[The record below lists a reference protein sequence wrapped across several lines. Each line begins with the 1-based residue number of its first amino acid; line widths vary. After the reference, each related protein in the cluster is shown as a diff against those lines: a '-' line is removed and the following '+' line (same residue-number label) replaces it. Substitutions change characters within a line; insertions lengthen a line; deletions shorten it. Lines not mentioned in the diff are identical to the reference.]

1 MEPGEKATHA
11 TINDNHVKP
20 KSRQSRFLRRRQT
33 TTIVDLV
40 EAPTVTFVSFLSGLC
55 AGVTSAGLFNPIDR
69 ALYLSVK
76 NSIPFLSKDNFISPY
91 SGFFQ
96 SVGHRAVSGG
106 LYYPLEQFFLT
117 TMAPTPALLL
127 TEGKGNIALHNFL
140 AGTAA
145 GACNAIVVNPLSAV
159 KYKTWGRDSPRPFW
173 TEAADMLRKGGL
185 RPFSNG
191 MIPTVLRDLVFGGCY
206 TLIRFELQYRFQLS
220 NNDYQWAANMMA
232 AAMATIVSGPFNL
245 ARNVQYAT
253 RSHHVADP
261 VTEVFVNFGTEVMER
276 PTFLAKCKHIQNRLR
291 IGWGTARVAV
301 GMSFGHF
308 VYDRLHSMYYQM
320 EAEASRISRA
330 NR

>member
-1 MEPGEKATHA
+1 MEHGETATHA
-11 TINDNHVKP
+11 SINETHVKP
-20 KSRQSRFLRRRQT
+20 NGQHTRFLHRRQT
-33 TTIVDLV
+33 TTINDLV
-40 EAPTVTFVSFLSGLC
+40 EAPTVSYVSFLSGLC

-76 NSIPFLSKDNFISPY
+76 NDIPFLSKANFISPY

-106 LYYPLEQFFLT
+106 LYYPLEQFFLASI
-117 TMAPTPALLL
+117 APPPTLLL
-127 TEGKGNIALHNFL
+127 TEGTGNVALYNFL

-145 GACNAIVVNPLSAV
+145 GSCNALIVNPISAV
-159 KYKTWGRDSPRPFW
+159 KYKTWGRDSPRSFW
-173 TEAADMLRKGGL
+173 TEAAEMLRKGGL
-185 RPFSNG
+185 RPFYNG

-220 NNDYQWAANMMA
+220 NDDYQWAANMVA
-232 AAMATIVSGPFNL
+232 AALATIVSGPFNL

-253 RSHHVADP
+253 RSRNVADP
-261 VTEVFVNFGTEVMER
+261 VMEVFGNFRCEIKER
-276 PTFLAKCKHIQNRLR
+276 STLTAKFKHIQSRLR

-308 VYDRLHSMYYQM
+308 VYDRLHSMYYQIG
-320 EAEASRISRA
+320 ADASRISKV

>member
-1 MEPGEKATHA
+1 
-11 TINDNHVKP
+11 
-20 KSRQSRFLRRRQT
+20 
-33 TTIVDLV
+33 
-40 EAPTVTFVSFLSGLC
+40 
-55 AGVTSAGLFNPIDR
+55 
-69 ALYLSVK
+69 
-76 NSIPFLSKDNFISPY
+76 
-91 SGFFQ
+91 
-96 SVGHRAVSGG
+96 
-106 LYYPLEQFFLT
+106 
-117 TMAPTPALLL
+117 
-127 TEGKGNIALHNFL
+127 
-140 AGTAA
+140 
-145 GACNAIVVNPLSAV
+145 
-159 KYKTWGRDSPRPFW
+159 
-173 TEAADMLRKGGL
+173 
-185 RPFSNG
+185 

-261 VTEVFVNFGTEVMER
+261 IMEVFVNFGTEIMER
-276 PTFLAKCKHIQNRLR
+276 PTFFAKCQHIQNRLR

-320 EAEASRISRA
+320 EAEAARISRA

>member
-1 MEPGEKATHA
+1 MESGETATHA
-11 TINDNHVKP
+11 SINGHHRHHST
-20 KSRQSRFLRRRQT
+20 KSLNRRHT
-33 TTIVDLV
+33 TTIDDLT
-40 EAPTVTFVSFLSGLC
+40 EAPTVSYVSFLSGLC

-76 NSIPFLSKDNFISPY
+76 NDIPFLSKANFVSPY

-96 SVGHRAVSGG
+96 SVGHRAISGG
-106 LYYPLEQFFLT
+106 LYYPLEQFFL
-117 TMAPTPALLL
+117 AICSTPDLVQ
-127 TEGKGNIALHNFL
+127 TGGSGNVALHNFL

-145 GACNAIVVNPLSAV
+145 GSCNAMIVNPISAV
-159 KYKTWGRDSPRPFW
+159 KYKTWGRDAPRSFW
-173 TEAADMLRKGGL
+173 IEAAEMLRKGGL
-185 RPFSNG
+185 RPFFNG

-220 NNDYQWAANMMA
+220 NNDYQWAANMLA
-232 AAMATIVSGPFNL
+232 AALATIASGPFNL

-253 RSHHVADP
+253 RSRNVADP
-261 VTEVFVNFGTEVMER
+261 IREVFVNFRSEIKER
-276 PTFLAKCKHIQNRLR
+276 PTMLAKCKHIQNRLR

-320 EAEASRISRA
+320 EVEASRI
-330 NR
+330 NRPNR